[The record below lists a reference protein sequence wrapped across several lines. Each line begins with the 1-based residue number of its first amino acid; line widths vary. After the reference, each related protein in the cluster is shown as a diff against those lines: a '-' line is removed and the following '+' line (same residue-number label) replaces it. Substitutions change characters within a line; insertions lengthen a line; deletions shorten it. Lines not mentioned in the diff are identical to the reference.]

1 MTKFSVSINGSTY
14 ELPLKA
20 IRTKTYGPNKGS
32 KYVYVNPPI
41 AGLLVKQFV
50 KRNFPNILCRVVS
63 DSFSG
68 GNSLRVYVSTKLGAP
83 IDSSTYKTISDFVNM
98 WEYGKFNG
106 MIDMYESYENS
117 GAVSDNGLE
126 LDAGI
131 KYAFIEN
138 QPRFGTVEW
147 VVNEV
152 RSGRTFNET
161 VKYVDSKVAEK
172 ARDELSSYMYGVKI

>member
-50 KRNFPNILCRVVS
+50 KRNFPNVLCRVVS

-117 GAVSDNGLE
+117 GAVSDRGVE
-126 LDAGI
+126 VEAGI
-131 KYAFIEN
+131 K
-138 QPRFGTVEW
+138 
-147 VVNEV
+147 
-152 RSGRTFNET
+152 
-161 VKYVDSKVAEK
+161 
-172 ARDELSSYMYGVKI
+172 

>member
-1 MTKFSVSINGSTY
+1 MTKFSVSIHGSSY

-20 IRTKTYGPNKGS
+20 IRTKNYGPNKGS
-32 KYVYVNPPI
+32 KYVYVNPPT

-50 KRNFPNILCRVVS
+50 KRNFPNVLCRVAS

-83 IDSSTYKTISDFVNM
+83 IDSQSFKTISDFVDM

-117 GAVSDNGLE
+117 GTISDNGLE
-126 LDAGI
+126 LEAGV
-131 KYAFIEN
+131 KYAFTEN

-152 RSGRTFNET
+152 RSGRTFSDT
-161 VKYVDSKVAEK
+161 VKYVDAKIAEK
-172 ARDELSSYMYGVKI
+172 AKVELLPYMSGITA

>member
-32 KYVYVNPPI
+32 KYVYVNPPV

-50 KRNFPNILCRVVS
+50 KRNFPNVLCRVVS

-83 IDSSTYKTISDFVNM
+83 IDSQSFKTISDFVDM

-117 GAVSDNGLE
+117 GTISDNGLE
-126 LDAGI
+126 LEAGV
-131 KYAFIEN
+131 KYAFTEN

-152 RSGRTFNET
+152 RSGRTFNDT
-161 VKYVDSKVAEK
+161 VKYVDAKIAEK
-172 ARDELSSYMYGVKI
+172 AKVELLPYMSGITA

>member
-50 KRNFPNILCRVVS
+50 KRNFPNVLCRVVS
-63 DSFSG
+63 ESFAN

-83 IDSSTYKTISDFVNM
+83 VDSQTYKTISDFVNM

-106 MIDMYESYENS
+106 MIDMYENYENS
-117 GAVSDNGLE
+117 GAISDNGLMLE
-126 LDAGI
+126 AWV
-131 KYAFIEN
+131 KYAFTYN

-152 RSGRTFNET
+152 SGGRTFNET
-161 VKYVDSKVAEK
+161 VKNVDKKIAQK
-172 ARDELSSYMYGVKI
+172 AMVELSSYMSGVKI

>member
-50 KRNFPNILCRVVS
+50 KRNFPNVLCRVVS

-106 MIDMYESYENS
+106 MIDMYEIIAYSKMGDQVVVLEDEEGIIFTENINDLK
-117 GAVSDNGLE
+117 V
-126 LDAGI
+126 I
-131 KYAFIEN
+131 K
-138 QPRFGTVEW
+138 
-147 VVNEV
+147 
-152 RSGRTFNET
+152 
-161 VKYVDSKVAEK
+161 
-172 ARDELSSYMYGVKI
+172 

>member
-50 KRNFPNILCRVVS
+50 KRNFPNVLCRVVS

-126 LDAGI
+126 LEAGI
-131 KYAFIEN
+131 KYAFTEN

-152 RSGRTFNET
+152 RSGRTFNDT
-161 VKYVDSKVAEK
+161 VKYVDAKIAEK
-172 ARDELSSYMYGVKI
+172 AKVELLPYMSGITT

>member
-1 MTKFSVSINGSTY
+1 
-14 ELPLKA
+14 
-20 IRTKTYGPNKGS
+20 
-32 KYVYVNPPI
+32 
-41 AGLLVKQFV
+41 
-50 KRNFPNILCRVVS
+50 
-63 DSFSG
+63 
-68 GNSLRVYVSTKLGAP
+68 
-83 IDSSTYKTISDFVNM
+83 
-98 WEYGKFNG
+98 

-172 ARDELSSYMYGVKI
+172 ARVELSSYMYGVKI